1 MKILEFLRL
10 GLVSSRLL
18 SHLCKNLHF
27 VSSRLKNNLKNW
39 FRLAR
44 RDLVFMTTIKRKI
57 KTSVTEGNSVKSL
70 KSLSF

>member
-10 GLVSSRLL
+10 GL
-18 SHLCKNLHF
+18 

-70 KSLSF
+70 KSLFELLIKLYLK